1 MADCSLAHSFF
12 PLFTSLFIDSCAHWL
27 TCPFTH
33 SSTQQVHQQHP
44 TSMGR
49 GKRLP
54 GRHSLPTHKILN
66 THARSAVAG
75 QPWWRDPLA
84 LMSVACLTSQP
95 LRTPAGLLTAPS
107 QLGHFW
113 QLPKMW
119 DPQASIGH
127 DKELRLLKV
136 SGQVGTFRGEEEGE
150 LSHSGREAPHPPL
163 LLEPHRKPVPLPTSR

>member
-1 MADCSLAHSFF
+1 MAGCSLAHSFF

-27 TCPFTH
+27 ICPFTH
-33 SSTQQVHQQHP
+33 LSTQQVHQQHP

-66 THARSAVAG
+66 THARSAAAG
-75 QPWWRDPLA
+75 QPWWRDPLS
-84 LMSVACLTSQP
+84 LMSVACLTSQ
-95 LRTPAGLLTAPS
+95 ALTAPS

-113 QLPKMW
+113 QLPKTW

-136 SGQVGTFRGEEEGE
+136 SGQVGMFRGEEEGE

-163 LLEPHRKPVPLPTSR
+163 LLESHRKPVPLPATK